1 MAYIK
6 NQILQNNALEAWAM
20 AVRYCDYI
28 LEGKVTLEYRKHFVS
43 VLHNA
48 VELFVKQLMLNNTD
62 YRVTQLKKGCNPD
75 GQPARDFY
83 NSKDLNAYFN
93 SLDEQTMKKFFSIE
107 FNKIVDITNQLFSEY
122 YDQNGDTSVKSALS
136 LLSIPKFLS
145 NRYYAGDSVHGQH
158 TNDSFREKHQQREPE
173 EKGKQRKC
181 IWPNREK

>member
-6 NQILQNNALEAWAM
+6 NQVLQNNALAAWAM

-83 NSKDLNAYFN
+83 NSKDLNAYFS
-93 SLDEQTMKKFFSIE
+93 SLDEQTMKKVFSIE
-107 FNKIVDITNQLFSEY
+107 FNKIVDITNELFSEY
-122 YDQNGDTSVKSALS
+122 YDQNGDTSVKVL
-136 LLSIPKFLS
+136 
-145 NRYYAGDSVHGQH
+145 YH
-158 TNDSFREKHQQREPE
+158 
-173 EKGKQRKC
+173 C
-181 IWPNREK
+181 